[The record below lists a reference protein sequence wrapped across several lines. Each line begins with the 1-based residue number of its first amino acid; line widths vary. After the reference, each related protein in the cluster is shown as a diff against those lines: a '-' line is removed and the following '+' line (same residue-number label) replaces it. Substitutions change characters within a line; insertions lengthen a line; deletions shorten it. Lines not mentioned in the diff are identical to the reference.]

1 MVSLNKR
8 TDYVNTRERQEEELH
23 KKRNKNSLDDVGNR
37 RRVER
42 DIF

>member
-8 TDYVNTRERQEEELH
+8 TDYVNTREREEEELH
-23 KKRNKNSLDDVGNR
+23 KRNKNSLDDTGNR